1 METSPIRWKR
11 RGLVLAPTGTWWMRS
26 HAMMPTPE
34 RLEGSLIRLYFSG
47 RDRDNRSHIGWAILD
62 LEDPT
67 QVIDIVSQPVLSP
80 GELGTFDDNG
90 VTPSCL
96 IEVDGQTYLYYV
108 GWNPGST
115 VRVHLFGG
123 LAVQKSEGFERVS
136 RAPILERTAV
146 DPFLN
151 TAPYVIEVEDELR
164 MYYVAGVGWDHRDLP
179 RYHIKHARSVDG
191 VNWEREH
198 GSIAIDFED
207 DSETALARPFI
218 VRHDGLY
225 RMWFSTKRGTYSIGY
240 AESHDGIVWHRND
253 DHGGL
258 RPSES
263 GWDSQMVEYGVV
275 IEHEDQLFMF
285 YNGNDYGQ
293 DGFGLATSE

>member
-1 METSPIRWKR
+1 MQTSPISWRR
-11 RGLVLAPTGTWWMRS
+11 RGLVFSPTRTWWMRS

-34 RLEGSLIRLYFSG
+34 RLEGSLVRLYFSG
-47 RDRDNRSHIGWAILD
+47 RDRDNQSHIGWVVFD

-67 QVIDIVSQPVLSP
+67 EPLDVSSQPVLSP

-96 IEVDGQTYLYYV
+96 IDVDDDEYLYYV

-123 LAVQKSEGFERVS
+123 LAVRRGDCFQRKS
-136 RAPILERTAV
+136 RAPVIERTAI

-151 TAPYVIEVEDELR
+151 TAPWVVAAGDALR
-164 MYYVAGVGWDHRDLP
+164 MYYVAGVGWEHRDLP
-179 RYHIKHARSVDG
+179 RYHIKYAHSSDG
-191 VNWEREH
+191 VAWERH
-198 GSIAIDFED
+198 RDWIAIDFQD
-207 DSETALARPFI
+207 GTETALARPF
-218 VRHDGLY
+218 VLQSDGLY

-240 AESHDGIVWHRND
+240 AESQDGLDWDRND
-253 DHGGL
+253 HHAGL
-258 RPSES
+258 RPSDA

-275 IEHEDQLFMF
+275 VEHEGELFMF

-293 DGFGLATSE
+293 DGFGLVTSA